1 MHDKILRL
9 PAVLEATGLKR
20 TSLYM
25 MRRDGEFPQPVQIG
39 KRAVG
44 WRQSDIQKWIDQRAP
59 MRAGQ

>member
-25 MRRDGEFPQPVQIG
+25 MRRDGGFPQPVQIG

-44 WRQSDIQKWIDQRAP
+44 WRQSDIQKWIDQRAT
-59 MRAGQ
+59 MRVGQ